1 MKKSVYVVVFVT
13 STTKFFSNLCYEYP
27 PKKSC
32 ICVWFFGYQNQSFVH
47 PTHEKKCKHHIS
59 TIIKIQDVFA
69 DTLVSHSYL
78 SRFLSSFAFEN
89 IYLCLS
95 LFLSSFAFGN
105 KKTSYKKSL

>member
-1 MKKSVYVVVFVT
+1 MNTHLKNPVSVSGFSDIRIRVLCT
-13 STTKFFSNLCYEYP
+13 QHTK
-27 PKKSC
+27 
-32 ICVWFFGYQNQSFVH
+32 
-47 PTHEKKCKHHIS
+47 KKCKHRIS
-59 TIIKIQDVFA
+59 TIIKIEDVFA

-105 KKTSYKKSL
+105 KKTSYKKSF